1 MGDWKVPADLKFAES
16 DEWFRV
22 EGDVVTI
29 GITDYAQEQLN
40 DIVFVDLKE
49 TGDSI
54 DAGKSF
60 GEVESVKAA
69 SELYSVVGGEVV
81 DVNASLEDEPEII
94 NTEPYEGGW
103 MIKIKVDDLS
113 PLENLMDAT
122 AYAAYC
128 DER

>member
-49 TGDSI
+49 AGDSVG
-54 DAGKSF
+54 AGDSF

>member
-49 TGDSI
+49 AGDSVS
-54 DAGKSF
+54 AGESF